1 MSGHSKWHNIKLRKQ
16 AQDARKSKIFAKIS
30 REIMAAARAGGGD
43 PDINIRLRMSMEKA
57 RAAGMPQDNVKR
69 AVQRG
74 TGEAGGAQYE
84 SITYEGYAPGGVAV
98 MAQVLTDN
106 RNRTVGELRSVFTR
120 NGGTLAESN
129 AVAWLF
135 SQKGVVIVPR
145 EGAPDED
152 KVLEVALE
160 AGAEDMQSDD
170 TSFEIR
176 TAPADLEAVR
186 KALEA
191 AAVPFESAE
200 VSMLPQTRVTLKEK
214 EAQQVLRM
222 MDALEELE
230 DVQQVYA
237 NFDIPE
243 AIMEQ
248 LAA

>member
-16 AQDARKSKIFAKIS
+16 AQDARKSKVFAKIS

-43 PDINIRLRMSMEKA
+43 PGSNVRLRLAMDRA
-57 RAAGMPQDNVKR
+57 RTAGMPQDSVKR
-69 AVQRG
+69 AIQRG
-74 TGEAGGAQYE
+74 TGEVGGAQYE
-84 SITYEGYAPGGVAV
+84 FMTYEGYAPGGVAV

-106 RNRTVGELRSVFTR
+106 RNRTVGELRSAFGR

-135 SQKGVVIVPR
+135 QQKGVVIVSR
-145 EGAPDED
+145 EGALDED

-160 AGAEDMQSDD
+160 AAAEDMQSDE
-170 TSFEIR
+170 TCYEIR
-176 TAPADLEAVR
+176 TAPGDLEAV
-186 KALEA
+186 KQALEA
-191 AAVPFESAE
+191 GGIPFESAE
-200 VSMLPQTRVTLKEK
+200 VTMLPQTRVTLKEK
-214 EAQQVLRM
+214 EAQQVLRL

-237 NFDIPE
+237 NFDIPD

-248 LAA
+248 IAA

>member
-16 AQDARKSKIFAKIS
+16 AQDARKSKVFAKIS
-30 REIMAAARAGGGD
+30 SEIMAAARAGGGD
-43 PDINIRLRMSMEKA
+43 PEANVRLRLSMEKA

-69 AVQRG
+69 AIQRG
-74 TGEAGGAQYE
+74 TGEMGGAQYE
-84 SITYEGYAPGGVAV
+84 FIIYEGYAPGGVAV

-106 RNRTVGELRSVFTR
+106 RNRTVGELRSAFGR
-120 NGGTLAESN
+120 SGGSLAESN

-135 SQKGVVIVPR
+135 QQKGVIIVPKQ
-145 EGAPDED
+145 GAPDED
-152 KVLEVALE
+152 RVLEVALE
-160 AGAEDMQSDD
+160 AGAEDMQADD
-170 TSFEIR
+170 TSYEIR
-176 TAPADLEAVR
+176 TASTDLEAVR
-186 KALEA
+186 KALTDA
-191 AAVPFESAE
+191 GIAYESAE
-200 VSMLPQTRVTLKEK
+200 VTMLPQTRVTLKEK
-214 EAQQVLRM
+214 EAQQVLRL

>member
-30 REIMAAARAGGGD
+30 REIMVAARAGGGD
-43 PDINIRLRMSMEKA
+43 PDINVRLRMSMEKA

-176 TAPADLEAVR
+176 TAPADLEAVK
-186 KALEA
+186 KAMEA
-191 AAVPFESAE
+191 AGVAYESAE

>member
-1 MSGHSKWHNIKLRKQ
+1 
-16 AQDARKSKIFAKIS
+16 
-30 REIMAAARAGGGD
+30 
-43 PDINIRLRMSMEKA
+43 
-57 RAAGMPQDNVKR
+57 
-69 AVQRG
+69 
-74 TGEAGGAQYE
+74 
-84 SITYEGYAPGGVAV
+84 
-98 MAQVLTDN
+98 
-106 RNRTVGELRSVFTR
+106 VGELRSVFTR

-176 TAPADLEAVR
+176 TAPADLEAVK
-186 KALEA
+186 KAMEA
-191 AAVPFESAE
+191 AGVAYESAE

>member
-16 AQDARKSKIFAKIS
+16 AQDTRKSKIFAKIS
-30 REIMAAARAGGGD
+30 REIMVAARAGGGD
-43 PDINIRLRMSMEKA
+43 PDINVRLRMSMEKA

-84 SITYEGYAPGGVAV
+84 SMTYEGYAPGGVAV

-176 TAPADLEAVR
+176 TAPADLEAVK
-186 KALEA
+186 KAMEA
-191 AAVPFESAE
+191 AGIAYESAE